1 MENKGRISMPEL
13 KLSKLKFLRIRTN
26 NERDTMY
33 TWGGLRAAHID
44 CIIGKVYEPG
54 HTLGRPAEYIESVI
68 TLNEEFEEE
77 AIDILRHLSTVN
89 RLWKQKVSY
98 ETITQLE
105 TEYTRALGE
114 EFEPELRMK

>member
-1 MENKGRISMPEL
+1 MPEL

-26 NERDTMY
+26 NEQDAMY
-33 TWGGLRAAHID
+33 ALGGLRAAHID
-44 CIIGKVYEPG
+44 CVIGKVYEV
-54 HTLGRPAEYIESVI
+54 GRSIQTTSPYIESVI
-68 TLNEEFEEE
+68 ALNVEFEEE
-77 AIDILRHLSTVN
+77 AIDILRHLSTVD
-89 RLWKQKVSY
+89 RLWKQKVSFD